1 MIHIDNQKII
11 KIVLIKFELIEIKL
25 NENVEEKRKQL

>member
-11 KIVLIKFELIEIKL
+11 KIVLIKLELIKIKL

>member
-11 KIVLIKFELIEIKL
+11 EIVLIKFELIKIKL

>member
-11 KIVLIKFELIEIKL
+11 KIVLIKFELIKIKL

>member
-11 KIVLIKFELIEIKL
+11 KIVLIKFELMKIKL